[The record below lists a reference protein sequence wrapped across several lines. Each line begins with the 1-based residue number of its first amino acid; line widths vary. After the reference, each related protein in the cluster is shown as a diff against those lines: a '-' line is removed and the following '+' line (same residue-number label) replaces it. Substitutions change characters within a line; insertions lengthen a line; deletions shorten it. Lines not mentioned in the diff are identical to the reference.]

1 MAAGP
6 TPSWRIALC
15 STGPSW
21 TVVGSAS
28 LTAGSD
34 SCVYQGDRSLAG
46 GLMVVLHGHRL
57 SVLLMLVPLQ
67 VLAAPVP
74 STPVEQLLHD
84 GACPGCDLRGAPL
97 QDAHLIGVDLRQV
110 DLRGADLRGANLE
123 GADLSG
129 ALLSG
134 ADLRGARL
142 TNADLTDVDLRDA
155 DLRNAVVI
163 NAYAPDVRS
172 QGIRF
177 AGADLTGSHLI
188 IGGGD

>member
-15 STGPSW
+15 STGPSR

-28 LTAGSD
+28 PEPDQTPVSIKETG
-34 SCVYQGDRSLAG
+34 GLAG
-46 GLMVVLHGHRL
+46 ALMVVLHGHRL

-74 STPVEQLLHD
+74 STPVEQLLRD

-97 QDAHLIGVDLRQV
+97 QDAHLIGADLRQV